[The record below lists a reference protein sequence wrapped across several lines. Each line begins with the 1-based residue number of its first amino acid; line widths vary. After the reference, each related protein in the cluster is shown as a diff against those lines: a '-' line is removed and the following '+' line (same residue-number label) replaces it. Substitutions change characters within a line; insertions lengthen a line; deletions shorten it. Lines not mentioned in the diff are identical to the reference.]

1 MDTKH
6 SNSNDQDL
14 IDQLQRLPL
23 KEVPADLTDRIM
35 ARVSTPKPSK
45 IGTFWMFIAQSYSIS
60 FRPVYA
66 FGIALLVCG
75 AFFLGQNSRQI
86 PVQIVQTTVPVPQ
99 LKAEALENPES
110 AYLVGRGLL
119 RASNSE
125 GQALTFLQRASLLEP
140 ENPEFAY
147 WEGVGHWANGDKEQ
161 ERHSYLRGLEANPE
175 SVPLLINLGHNYLGD
190 KNYQEALGAY
200 QAVLTLSPVEP
211 VALYNS
217 GLIYRA
223 LAMIPEEISSWRSYL
238 QGNREGTK
246 PFRAVKRLN
255 DYDDF
260 SFRSYQVGGDKVILN
275 QQLLLDESL
284 PESRQQE
291 ELADITSIL
300 EQNEHLQLEV
310 VVFVEND
317 EEVARKRAI
326 HLKRMILK
334 NSNTD
339 VRNQVRLSWF
349 DAPETI
355 KRNDTVPG
363 IDLSEG
369 LLLFSHLITE
379 KEKEVSI

>member
-1 MDTKH
+1 MNTKPQD
-6 SNSNDQDL
+6 SNRQDV
-14 IDQLQRLPL
+14 IEKLQELPL
-23 KEVPADLTDRIM
+23 REVPADLTGRVM
-35 ARVSTPKPSK
+35 ARISTPKPSK
-45 IGTFWMFIAQSYSIS
+45 ISTIWNLISQSYSLS

-75 AFFLGQNSRQI
+75 AYFLGQNSRQL
-86 PVQIVQTTVPVPQ
+86 PVQIAQTTVPSPQ
-99 LKAEALENPES
+99 LQAETLANPES

-119 RASNSE
+119 RADNNE
-125 GQALTFLQRASLLEP
+125 GNALAFLQRASLLEP

-147 WEGVGHWANGDKEQ
+147 WEGVGHWANGDKEG
-161 ERHSYLRGLEANPE
+161 ERRSYLRGLEADPE
-175 SVPLLINLGHNYLGD
+175 SVPLLINLGHSYLGD

-200 QAVLTLSPVEP
+200 QAVLTLSPGEP

-217 GLIYRA
+217 GLIYRT
-223 LAMIPEEISSWRSYL
+223 LGMIPEEISSWRSYL
-238 QGNREGTK
+238 QDNRDGTK

-260 SFRSYQVGGDKVILN
+260 SFRTYQVGTRKVILN

-300 EQNEHLQLEV
+300 EQNEHLHLEV

-317 EEVARKRAI
+317 EEAARKRAI
-326 HLKRMILK
+326 HLKRMIQK
-334 NSNTD
+334 NSKTH
-339 VRNQVRLSWF
+339 VGSQVRLSWF

-363 IDLSEG
+363 IELSEG
-369 LLLFSHLITE
+369 LLLFSRFITE
-379 KEKEVSI
+379 TEKEVSI

>member
-1 MDTKH
+1 MDTKY

-23 KEVPADLTDRIM
+23 KEVPADLTDSIM
-35 ARVSTPKPSK
+35 ARVSTPKPSRMS
-45 IGTFWMFIAQSYSIS
+45 TFWMFIARSYSIS

-75 AFFLGQNSRQI
+75 AFFLGQNSRQV
-86 PVQIVQTTVPVPQ
+86 PVQIVQTSVPVPQ
-99 LKAEALENPES
+99 LQAETLENPES

-147 WEGVGHWANGDKEQ
+147 WEGVGHWSNGDKEQ
-161 ERHSYLRGLEANPE
+161 ERRSYLRGLDADPE

-190 KNYQEALGAY
+190 KNYREALGAY
-200 QAVLTLSPVEP
+200 QAVLTLSPNEA

-223 LAMIPEEISSWRSYL
+223 LGMIPEEISSWRSFL
-238 QGNREGTK
+238 QENREGTK
-246 PFRAVKRLN
+246 SFRAVQRLN

-260 SFRSYQVGGDKVILN
+260 TFRTYQVGGRKVILN
-275 QQLLLDESL
+275 QQTLLDESL
-284 PESRQQE
+284 PESKQQE
-291 ELADITSIL
+291 ELANITTIL
-300 EQNEHLQLEV
+300 EQNERLNLEV
-310 VVFVEND
+310 VIFVEND
-317 EEVARKRAI
+317 KEAARKRAF
-326 HLKRMILK
+326 HLKRMISK

-339 VRNQVRLSWF
+339 VKTQVRLSWF

-355 KRNDTVPG
+355 KRDDTESGVE
-363 IDLSEG
+363 LSEG
-369 LLLFSHLITE
+369 LLLFSRLITE

>member
-1 MDTKH
+1 MDTKQ
-6 SNSNDQDL
+6 SNSNDQYL
-14 IDQLQRLPL
+14 INQLQRLPL

-35 ARVSTPKPSK
+35 ARVSTPKPSR
-45 IGTFWMFIAQSYSIS
+45 IGTFWMFIAQSYSIT

-75 AFFLGQNSRQI
+75 AFFLGQNSRQV
-86 PVQIVQTTVPVPQ
+86 PVQIVQTTGPVSQ
-99 LKAEALENPES
+99 LQAEALENPES

-147 WEGVGHWANGDKEQ
+147 WEGVGHWVNGDKEQ
-161 ERHSYLRGLEANPE
+161 ERRSYLRGLEADPE

-200 QAVLTLSPVEP
+200 QAVLTLAPSEP

-223 LAMIPEEISSWRSYL
+223 LGMIPEEMASWRSFL
-238 QGNREGTK
+238 QENREGTK
-246 PFRAVKRLN
+246 SFRAVKRLN

-260 SFRSYQVGGDKVILN
+260 SFRTYQVGARKIILN

-284 PESRQQE
+284 PESMQQE

-300 EQNEHLQLEV
+300 EQNEHLNLEV
-310 VVFVEND
+310 VVFVAND
-317 EEVARKRAI
+317 QEAARKRAI
-326 HLKRMILK
+326 HLKRMIQE
-334 NSNTD
+334 NSKTD
-339 VRNQVRLSWF
+339 VGSQVRLSWF

-355 KRNDTVPG
+355 KRNDAVPG
-363 IDLSEG
+363 IELSEG
-369 LLLFSHLITE
+369 LLLFGRLITE
-379 KEKEVSI
+379 TEKEVSI

>member
-1 MDTKH
+1 MDTKPQEC
-6 SNSNDQDL
+6 NRQDV
-14 IDQLQRLPL
+14 IEKLQELPL
-23 KEVPADLTDRIM
+23 REVPADLTGRVM
-35 ARVSTPKPSK
+35 ARISTPKPSK
-45 IGTFWMFIAQSYSIS
+45 ISTIWNLISQSYSLS

-75 AFFLGQNSRQI
+75 AYFLGQNSRQL
-86 PVQIVQTTVPVPQ
+86 PVQIVQTTVPSPQ
-99 LKAEALENPES
+99 LQAETLENPES

-119 RASNSE
+119 RADNNE
-125 GQALTFLQRASLLEP
+125 GNALAFLQRASLLEP

-147 WEGVGHWANGDKEQ
+147 WEGVGHWANGDKEG
-161 ERHSYLRGLEANPE
+161 ERRSYLRGLETDPE

-190 KNYQEALGAY
+190 KNYQEALDAY
-200 QAVLTLSPVEP
+200 QVVLTLSPGEP

-223 LAMIPEEISSWRSYL
+223 LGMIPEEISSWRSYL

-260 SFRSYQVGGDKVILN
+260 SFRSYQVGADKVILN

-300 EQNEHLQLEV
+300 EQNEHLHLEV

-349 DAPETI
+349 DVPETI

>member
-6 SNSNDQDL
+6 SNSNDQNL

-45 IGTFWMFIAQSYSIS
+45 ISTFWMFIAQSYSIS

-86 PVQIVQTTVPVPQ
+86 PVQIVQTSAPVPQ
-99 LKAEALENPES
+99 LQAEALENPES

-125 GQALTFLQRASLLEP
+125 GQALAFLQRASLLEP

-147 WEGVGHWANGDKEQ
+147 WEGVGYWANGDKEQ
-161 ERHSYLRGLEANPE
+161 ERRSYLRGLEADPE
-175 SVPLLINLGHNYLGD
+175 SIPLLINLGHNYLGE
-190 KNYQEALGAY
+190 KSYREALGAY
-200 QAVLTLSPVEP
+200 QAVLTLSPNEP

-223 LAMIPEEISSWRSYL
+223 LGMIPEEISSWRSFL
-238 QGNREGTK
+238 QENREGVK
-246 PFRAVKRLN
+246 SFRAVQRLN
-255 DYDDF
+255 GYDDYT
-260 SFRSYQVGGDKVILN
+260 FRPYQIGGDKVILN
-275 QQLLLDESL
+275 QQVLLDESL
-284 PESRQQE
+284 SESRQQE
-291 ELADITSIL
+291 ELATITSIL
-300 EQNEHLQLEV
+300 EQNEHLNLEI

-317 EEVARKRAI
+317 QEAARKRAFQ
-326 HLKRMILK
+326 LKRMISK
-334 NSNTD
+334 NSSTD
-339 VRNQVRLSWF
+339 VSNQVRLSWF
-349 DAPETI
+349 DEPETI
-355 KRNDTVPG
+355 KRSDTASGVE
-363 IDLSEG
+363 LSEG
-369 LLLFSHLITE
+369 LLLFSRLITE
-379 KEKEVSI
+379 KEREVSI